1 MSILHSRATRLT
13 TPRLEALHAELWHL
27 LAAPMS
33 RSHREHGS
41 PRNSENQSKLPRQEN
56 LDGNEIPMVVEW
68 QQNRENLKRQLVN
81 QEEQQ
86 ALLTMRAPA
95 GALLQQPIG
104 DGRQKTSGI
113 RHSTSTRAHK
123 LKERFLAVE
132 YLCYGLQKPLLF
144 WGDPTCKFRK
154 EEMVADL
161 PSGMSRPATA
171 RKRLS
176 SSVTSEA
183 ADSESSATSDDSDV
197 FLPAKHKRPGRK
209 SMASSSSE
217 ESIVY
222 NSTTV
227 AFVFVDVPVF
237 QCAFLRILLSVF
249 LPASLTTPLQY
260 QHRSSESG
268 TLTCHA
274 LLVFDTS
281 LSTAT
286 YLEPLDFTSRNRS
299 GSLPAPPVSYMVL
312 DKTWSTLSASA
323 SMPVSTTKERP
334 LPAALCGLGGC
345 APTQTANPFTLVM
358 QVFQCAFLR
367 ILLSV
372 FLPAS
377 LTTPL
382 QYQHRSSESGTLTCH
397 ALLVFDTSLSTATY
411 LEPLDFTSRNRSGS
425 LPAPPVSYMVL
436 DKTWSTLSASASM
449 PVSTTKERPLPA
461 ALCGLGGCAPTQTA
475 NPFTLVMQVSKTY
488 SLLAKKS
495 SNYLLFQLPSP
506 HCCVLVALECS
517 RVIRALLMMSGDIES
532 NPGPASNAVLT
543 ELQKLS
549 AGQTELISQV
559 QDLKSHLLSTDKSIA
574 DLSRRMT
581 DLEGHCQNIISLRTD
596 VEALRRDTAR
606 ASDLLRKLEAR
617 VDEAENH
624 SRRNNLIFYGLPES
638 TGSEA
643 LVQVE
648 QLVIKHCRDRLG
660 ISIDPKE
667 IERAHRLGRR
677 KGTNHHRPI
686 IVKFAFHKTKGEI
699 LSNGRKFKGTTFSVG
714 EDFSRRVQNV
724 RRQLIAFAKT
734 KSLPFSIT
742 YKTLLMGHKRYV
754 YDEQSQTVREAS

>member
-1 MSILHSRATRLT
+1 M
-13 TPRLEALHAELWHL
+13 
-27 LAAPMS
+27 
-33 RSHREHGS
+33 
-41 PRNSENQSKLPRQEN
+41 Q
-56 LDGNEIPMVVEW
+56 
-68 QQNRENLKRQLVN
+68 
-81 QEEQQ
+81 
-86 ALLTMRAPA
+86 
-95 GALLQQPIG
+95 
-104 DGRQKTSGI
+104 
-113 RHSTSTRAHK
+113 
-123 LKERFLAVE
+123 
-132 YLCYGLQKPLLF
+132 
-144 WGDPTCKFRK
+144 
-154 EEMVADL
+154 
-161 PSGMSRPATA
+161 
-171 RKRLS
+171 
-176 SSVTSEA
+176 
-183 ADSESSATSDDSDV
+183 
-197 FLPAKHKRPGRK
+197 
-209 SMASSSSE
+209 
-217 ESIVY
+217 
-222 NSTTV
+222 
-227 AFVFVDVPVF
+227 VF

-606 ASDLLRKLEAR
+606 ASALLRKLEAR

>member
-1 MSILHSRATRLT
+1 MYVEDMCRLFKRADPNMTEEKKLRHLMRGVKQDLFAGLVRNPPRTVAEFRTEATTIEKALQQRARHYNRDASSAPVDVLSAGQSNNSETLRELVRSIVREEIQKLMQPQVMPTVSTLAAVIRDEVRHAILQ
-13 TPRLEALHAELWHL
+13 PEPEPQPVRLE
-27 LAAPMS
+27 
-33 RSHREHGS
+33 
-41 PRNSENQSKLPRQEN
+41 Q
-56 LDGNEIPMVVEW
+56 
-68 QQNRENLKRQLVN
+68 
-81 QEEQQ
+81 
-86 ALLTMRAPA
+86 
-95 GALLQQPIG
+95 
-104 DGRQKTSGI
+104 
-113 RHSTSTRAHK
+113 
-123 LKERFLAVE
+123 
-132 YLCYGLQKPLLF
+132 
-144 WGDPTCKFRK
+144 
-154 EEMVADL
+154 
-161 PSGMSRPATA
+161 
-171 RKRLS
+171 
-176 SSVTSEA
+176 
-183 ADSESSATSDDSDV
+183 
-197 FLPAKHKRPGRK
+197 
-209 SMASSSSE
+209 
-217 ESIVY
+217 
-222 NSTTV
+222 
-227 AFVFVDVPVF
+227 
-237 QCAFLRILLSVF
+237 
-249 LPASLTTPLQY
+249 PLQT
-260 QHRSSESG
+260 RRMP
-268 TLTCHA
+268 
-274 LLVFDTS
+274 
-281 LSTAT
+281 TA
-286 YLEPLDFTSRNRS
+286 EGVGPD
-299 GSLPAPPVSYMVL
+299 P
-312 DKTWSTLSASA
+312 DKTAA
-323 SMPVSTTKERP
+323 VARFPKPRDKKE
-334 LPAALCGLGGC
+334 
-345 APTQTANPFTLVM
+345 
-358 QVFQCAFLR
+358 
-367 ILLSV
+367 
-372 FLPAS
+372 
-377 LTTPL
+377 
-382 QYQHRSSESGTLTCH
+382 
-397 ALLVFDTSLSTATY
+397 
-411 LEPLDFTSRNRSGS
+411 
-425 LPAPPVSYMVL
+425 
-436 DKTWSTLSASASM
+436 
-449 PVSTTKERPLPA
+449 
-461 ALCGLGGCAPTQTA
+461 CGLGGCAPTQTA

>member
-1 MSILHSRATRLT
+1 
-13 TPRLEALHAELWHL
+13 
-27 LAAPMS
+27 
-33 RSHREHGS
+33 
-41 PRNSENQSKLPRQEN
+41 
-56 LDGNEIPMVVEW
+56 
-68 QQNRENLKRQLVN
+68 
-81 QEEQQ
+81 
-86 ALLTMRAPA
+86 
-95 GALLQQPIG
+95 
-104 DGRQKTSGI
+104 
-113 RHSTSTRAHK
+113 
-123 LKERFLAVE
+123 
-132 YLCYGLQKPLLF
+132 
-144 WGDPTCKFRK
+144 
-154 EEMVADL
+154 
-161 PSGMSRPATA
+161 MSRPCPHELTAFLNRSKRRSASGVDKITVQMLRNLAESEKAQLLDYFKDIWNSEQLPKSRLTATIVPILKAPQPQADSIVDVAFQKIERLLRIPQLPEETLQAILMLKQTAVKLLLHAHAKTPHRHSFTLGHHHHPRRRHTA
-171 RKRLS
+171 RQP
-176 SSVTSEA
+176 A
-183 ADSESSATSDDSDV
+183 SDT
-197 FLPAKHKRPGRK
+197 RPGRPTFGALPTTTHYATSAANLDTPTAAASTVK
-209 SMASSSSE
+209 WGYTERPHIRFCPRLRKIINCRHFDIGRSAVALPDYVTQLFSEFVNATSFDVPLDEELGRSTQFVSSSQHLEVVSPSGE
-217 ESIVY
+217 
-222 NSTTV
+222 
-227 AFVFVDVPVF
+227 
-237 QCAFLRILLSVF
+237 RLLGSYK
-249 LPASLTTPLQY
+249 ASLQ
-260 QHRSSESG
+260 RSK
-268 TLTCHA
+268 
-274 LLVFDTS
+274 LVID
-281 LSTAT
+281 
-286 YLEPLDFTSRNRS
+286 
-299 GSLPAPPVSYMVL
+299 
-312 DKTWSTLSASA
+312 SA
-323 SMPVSTTKERP
+323 
-334 LPAALCGLGGC
+334 
-345 APTQTANPFTLVM
+345 
-358 QVFQCAFLR
+358 
-367 ILLSV
+367 
-372 FLPAS
+372 
-377 LTTPL
+377 
-382 QYQHRSSESGTLTCH
+382 
-397 ALLVFDTSLSTATY
+397 
-411 LEPLDFTSRNRSGS
+411 
-425 LPAPPVSYMVL
+425 
-436 DKTWSTLSASASM
+436 W
-449 PVSTTKERPLPA
+449 
-461 ALCGLGGCAPTQTA
+461 CGLGGCAPTQTA

-596 VEALRRDTAR
+596 VEALRSDTAR